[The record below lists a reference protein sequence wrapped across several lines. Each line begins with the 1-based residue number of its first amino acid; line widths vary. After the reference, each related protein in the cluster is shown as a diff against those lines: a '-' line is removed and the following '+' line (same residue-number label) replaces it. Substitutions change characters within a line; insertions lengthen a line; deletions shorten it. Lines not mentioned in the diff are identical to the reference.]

1 MKKHPF
7 KMKGY
12 SYPGNSPLK
21 GAKRRR
27 AEAIAANRAM
37 AEGKMDEAFSG
48 ELDKATDLM
57 ASEGFIVNAPKQP
70 TTNVLAKGSAAPKK
84 SPAKGTW
91 DAVAKGFTEAMKSE
105 EVQTAAITSAID
117 AGAQLGAHAL
127 TPKKKTRQPG
137 DFSGFSRLQFG
148 RK

>member
-1 MKKHPF
+1 
-7 KMKGY
+7 MKGY
-12 SYPGNSPLK
+12 SYPGASPLK

-27 AEAIAANRAM
+27 AEQIAANRAM

-48 ELDKATDLM
+48 ELDKATNLM
-57 ASEGFIVNAPKQP
+57 ASEGFVVNAPKQP

-84 SPAKGTW
+84 SPAQYRGP
-91 DAVAKGFTEAMKSE
+91 APTEAVGGVGIDWDE
-105 EVQTAAITSAID
+105 ITQAAIAAVV
-117 AGAQLGAHAL
+117 AGVEGGAKLGVHAL